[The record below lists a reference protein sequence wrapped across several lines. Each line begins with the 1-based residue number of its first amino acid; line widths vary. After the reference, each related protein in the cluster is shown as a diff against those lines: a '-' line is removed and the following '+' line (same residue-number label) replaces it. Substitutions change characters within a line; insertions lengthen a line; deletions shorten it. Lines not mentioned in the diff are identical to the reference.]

1 MLARLRRVWRAG
13 FLARARIELSELAE
27 LGRLS
32 KYALNSSSEYMLQG
46 SAFIEPGDPDDTKNA
61 KRSRAKIT
69 DYVSTLSNLTP
80 REFES
85 MCAQVLHHMGVKD
98 PVATRYSGEEG
109 TDFFG
114 RLRLNAH
121 VLRTYKF
128 PGVEK
133 QHTSGRVSTPEIR
146 DLVGA
151 VELAIGGAYGSAVSP
166 YPDLRLRVCDPIFYL
181 FFTTGQISSNS
192 WRLLERSGVIAMD
205 GEMVAA
211 FLVDREVALANGKF
225 DIGQFGQWVQV
236 R

>member
-1 MLARLRRVWRAG
+1 M
-13 FLARARIELSELAE
+13 I
-27 LGRLS
+27 
-32 KYALNSSSEYMLQG
+32 QG

-69 DYVSTLSNLTP
+69 DYVSALSNLTP
-80 REFES
+80 REFET

-98 PVATRYSGEEG
+98 PVATRYSGDEG
-109 TDFFG
+109 IDFFG
-114 RLRLNAH
+114 RLRLDAH

-128 PGVEK
+128 PGVEKQLKVWTIGQAK

-166 YPDLRLRVCDPIFYL
+166 YSDPRLRVCDPIFYL

-192 WRLLERSGVIAMD
+192 WRLLERRGVIAMD

-211 FLVDREVALANGKF
+211 FLADREVALANGKF
-225 DIGQFGQWVQV
+225 DIGQFGQRVQV

>member
-1 MLARLRRVWRAG
+1 MLARLRRVWREG
-13 FLARARIELSELAE
+13 FLARAQTELSELAE

-32 KYALNSSSEYMLQG
+32 KYELNSSSEYMIQG

-69 DYVSTLSNLTP
+69 DYVSALSNLTP
-80 REFES
+80 REFET

-98 PVATRYSGEEG
+98 PVATQYYGDEG
-109 TDFFG
+109 IDFFG
-114 RLRLNAH
+114 RLRLDAH

-133 QHTSGRVSTPEIR
+133 QLKVWMIGQAKQHTSGRVSAPEIR

-166 YPDLRLRVCDPIFYL
+166 YPDLRLRV
-181 FFTTGQISSNS
+181 
-192 WRLLERSGVIAMD
+192 
-205 GEMVAA
+205 
-211 FLVDREVALANGKF
+211 
-225 DIGQFGQWVQV
+225 
-236 R
+236 